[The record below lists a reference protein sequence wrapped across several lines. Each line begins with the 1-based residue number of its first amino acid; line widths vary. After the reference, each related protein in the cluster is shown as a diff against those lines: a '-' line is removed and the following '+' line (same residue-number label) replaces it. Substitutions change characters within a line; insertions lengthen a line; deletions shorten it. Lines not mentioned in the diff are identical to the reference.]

1 MLYRLGIR
9 YISGEF
15 TIVKWQ
21 SRLFAEDQEE
31 VDLRKFII
39 FLVLAPLNLIQGL
52 GIKDSYSYTAYGE
65 LISHKGSSDNPYLYC
80 GESYD
85 EGSGLYYLRARYMNP
100 DTGSFISMD
109 SYQGNAYDPAS
120 LHKYTYAQNNPM
132 MYEDPSGH
140 FISMVEAAV
149 SSSIQTIIDNSYHL
163 HVLGMLGGMTRVLT
177 NHILG
182 GDEDDATAF
191 IKGYI
196 MGFGLGAVYLCVT
209 TVAVLSALQFWMHTF
224 FAGMMNYQTMAS
236 VTASI
241 VYASTGQ
248 NVKAG
253 YCAVMGVLAFIG
265 YAHELNMSIDV
276 LVQGP
281 KGSVMISYDNSEAAA
296 EPVNELGE
304 GGSGKKTLYHY
315 TNEKGLKGITESNQL
330 NPSLK
335 ANNPKDARYGN
346 GQYLSDINPEST
358 TPAKLARKFINV
370 PNKYKYTHYIE
381 IDVTDLNVIQG
392 RDGVYV
398 IPNEEALDLTG
409 RIKNSGKVGD

>member
-1 MLYRLGIR
+1 
-9 YISGEF
+9 
-15 TIVKWQ
+15 
-21 SRLFAEDQEE
+21 
-31 VDLRKFII
+31 
-39 FLVLAPLNLIQGL
+39 
-52 GIKDSYSYTAYGE
+52 
-65 LISHKGSSDNPYLYC
+65 
-80 GESYD
+80 
-85 EGSGLYYLRARYMNP
+85 
-100 DTGSFISMD
+100 MD

-224 FAGMMNYQTMAS
+224 FAGMMSYQTMAS